1 MFQKVFNI
9 LPKPKKGK
17 WIVSLQKLLYC
28 LECEKWF
35 LDLKKLREHKKT
47 HIKSNDN
54 TVCEES
60 DLHEVSKRKVK
71 CETCKKTFITKGSH
85 NIHKEISHFQKTN
98 CNRCEAF
105 HTAVGKKG
113 NKADVSK
120 EETSSG
126 LEKRKDLKC
135 LKCDKQFS
143 FKRSLTRHGKKS
155 LEEAVKCEICKM
167 MFCFRQDL
175 TIHQNTVHKI
185 SPHHCKQCG
194 KYFKTT
200 SILKRHVQ
208 GFHEGVRYKCDEC
221 GKEFTRKDSVK
232 DHKRRFH

>member
-17 WIVSLQKLLYC
+17 WIVNLQKLMNC
-28 LECEKWF
+28 LECGKWF
-35 LDLKKLREHKKT
+35 LDLKKFTKHKKT
-47 HIKSNDN
+47 HIKTS
-54 TVCEES
+54 EEF
-60 DLHEVSKRKVK
+60 DLEQDLKRKVN
-71 CETCKKTFITKGSH
+71 CISCRKTFVTKGSH

-143 FKRSLTRHGKKS
+143 FKRSLTRHGKES

-185 SPHHCKQCG
+185 FPHNCKQCG
-194 KYFKTT
+194 KYFNAPSK
-200 SILKRHVQ
+200 LKRHIQV
-208 GFHEGVRYKCDEC
+208 FHDGIRYKCDKC
-221 GKEFTRKDSVK
+221 GNEFSRKDYVY
-232 DHKRRFH
+232 DHKRRVHQSKS